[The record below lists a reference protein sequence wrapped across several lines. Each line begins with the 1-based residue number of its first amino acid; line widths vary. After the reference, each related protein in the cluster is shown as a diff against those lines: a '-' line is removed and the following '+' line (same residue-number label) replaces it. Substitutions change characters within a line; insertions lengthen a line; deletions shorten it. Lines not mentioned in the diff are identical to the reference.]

1 MPPADFVHLRVH
13 TAYSLSEGAIRIDE
27 LAARCR
33 DERMPAVAMTDS
45 NNLFGAVE
53 FSQACAS
60 TGIQPIIGCQLSL
73 GGEENGP
80 GQAAA
85 RISSRSDNFLL
96 LVQNREGYL
105 NLLKLLGFAYLKAD
119 AAAPRVS
126 LDILEDH
133 GEGLIALTGGPAGP
147 VGGLLA
153 EGQEEAAE
161 AVLLRLRDIYPG
173 RLYVELMRHGAEV
186 EKRVEPMLLA
196 LAYKHDLPLVATNEA
211 FFSVADMF
219 EAHDALICIAEKAYI
234 SQTDRR
240 KLTPEHYVKTAA
252 EMRALFADLPEAVDN
267 TLVVAKRCAFMV
279 EPTEPI
285 LPPYRCGTGL
295 GEEEELRSQSAD
307 GLERRLQTLIL
318 RPGMTAA
325 EREQASRPYRERLEY
340 ELEVITGMGYCGY
353 FLIVADFIR
362 WAKGRGIPVGPG
374 RGSGAGSAVAWAL
387 TITGLDPLRWGL
399 LFERFL
405 NPERVTMPDFDID
418 FCQERRDEVIRYVQ
432 EKYGRHHVAQI
443 ITFGKLQARAVLR
456 DVGRVMEM
464 PYPQVDRIC
473 KLVPNNPA
481 SPTTLDQAIAGEP
494 QLRQMVDEDETV
506 SRLIGIARRLEGL
519 YRHASTHAA
528 GVVIGDR
535 PLDELIPLYR
545 DQKSDMLVTG
555 FNMKYVEQAGL
566 VKFDFLGLKTL
577 SVLAKAVELAA
588 RRGEAID
595 FATIPLDD
603 RSTFKMLGKGETTG
617 VFQLESSGM
626 RDVLKKLKPDSF
638 EDIIAVVALYRP
650 GPMDNIP
657 SYIKRKHGEE
667 AIDHLY
673 PTLEGILKETFGIM
687 IYQEQVMQIAQ
698 ELAGF
703 SLAGADLLRRA
714 MGKKIKEEMNRQ
726 RHAFI
731 DGAVSKGAPE
741 SKAAEIF
748 EQVAKFAGY
757 GFNKS
762 HAAAYALIAYRTAY
776 LKANHPVEFL
786 AASMTLDMDN
796 TDKLNVYRQ
805 ELRRL
810 GIAMLPPDINASGA
824 TFTVETAAE
833 TAGGTNGAAA
843 SGIRYALAAIKNV
856 GKAAMDS
863 IARQRATD
871 GPFRDLPDFC
881 RRIDVRA
888 INKRQLEN
896 LVRAGAFDGL
906 NGNRKQLFEGVDI
919 LLGHAS
925 VATSERE
932 SKQIGLFGGDDIA
945 VSAFSLPETAD
956 WPSMERLRQE
966 YDAMGFYFSAHPLDA
981 YANSLQR
988 LDVKPYT
995 EILEAGVS
1003 GPVAMAG
1010 TVIGNK
1016 ERTSSKGNRY
1026 AFVQF
1031 SDTTGQFEVT
1041 VFSELLSVA
1050 RQFLEVGESVFL
1062 KAIALFE
1069 GETVRFTAQSMEPLD
1084 RLAARAAPG
1093 MRVIIDSAA
1102 PLRPLGEILAGEG
1115 RGGEGDVRLVA
1126 RLDDGTEVEINLP
1139 GGYAITA
1146 PVLLKVGN
1154 IPGVAGVR
1162 ET

>member
-1 MPPADFVHLRVH
+1 M
-13 TAYSLSEGAIRIDE
+13 
-27 LAARCR
+27 
-33 DERMPAVAMTDS
+33 
-45 NNLFGAVE
+45 
-53 FSQACAS
+53 
-60 TGIQPIIGCQLSL
+60 
-73 GGEENGP
+73 
-80 GQAAA
+80 
-85 RISSRSDNFLL
+85 
-96 LVQNREGYL
+96 
-105 NLLKLLGFAYLKAD
+105 
-119 AAAPRVS
+119 
-126 LDILEDH
+126 
-133 GEGLIALTGGPAGP
+133 
-147 VGGLLA
+147 GGLLA

-161 AVLLRLRDIYPG
+161 AVLLRLSGIYPG

-285 LPPYRCGTGL
+285 LPPYHCGTGL
-295 GEEEELRSQSAD
+295 GEEEELRAQAGD
-307 GLERRLQTLIL
+307 GLERRLQTRIL

-362 WAKGRGIPVGPG
+362 WAKGHGIPVGPG
-374 RGSGAGSAVAWAL
+374 RGSGAGSVVAWAL

-588 RRGEAID
+588 RRGDAID
-595 FATIPLDD
+595 LAAIPLDD